1 MTATTMMHIRVD
13 EETKAQATQTLEAL
27 GLSVSEAVRLF
38 LKRVVVEEGLPFAL
52 KVPSARTRAAI
63 AEAKSMDRP
72 RFSDVGALI
81 EAIEED
87 IRTEKGEPS
96 TTK

>member
-13 EETKAQATQTLEAL
+13 EETKVQATQTLEVL

-63 AEAKSMDRP
+63 AEAKSIGGP
-72 RFSDVGALI
+72 RFSNVGDLI

-96 TTK
+96 TVE

>member
-1 MTATTMMHIRVD
+1 MAATTMMHIRVD
-13 EETKAQATQTLEAL
+13 EDIKAQATQTLDVL

-63 AEAKSMDRP
+63 AEAENLADP
-72 RFSDVGALI
+72 RFQNFEDLI
-81 EAIEED
+81 DAIEEGSD
-87 IRTEKGEPS
+87 RKKGEAS
-96 TTK
+96 KKE

>member
-1 MTATTMMHIRVD
+1 MPATTMMHIRVD
-13 EETKAQATQTLEAL
+13 EDIKTQATQTLDVL

-63 AEAKSMDRP
+63 AEAENMIDP
-72 RFSDVGALI
+72 RFSNLEDLVD
-81 EAIEED
+81 AIEEGSSQ
-87 IRTEKGEPS
+87 KKSQPS
-96 TTK
+96 KKK

>member
-13 EETKAQATQTLEAL
+13 EETKAQATQTLDVL

-63 AEAKSMDRP
+63 AEAEAITNP
-72 RFSDVGALI
+72 RFANVGDLI
-81 EAIEED
+81 NAIEED
-87 IRTEKGEPS
+87 S
-96 TTK
+96 D

>member
-1 MTATTMMHIRVD
+1 MMHIRVD
-13 EETKAQATQTLEAL
+13 EDIKTQATQTLDVL

-63 AEAKSMDRP
+63 AEAENMIDP
-72 RFSDVGALI
+72 RFSNLGDLVD
-81 EAIEED
+81 AIEEEGS
-87 IRTEKGEPS
+87 IQKKSQPS
-96 TTK
+96 KKK